1 MTPGAGTPVVNELG
15 GTAMVLAT
23 SLIEAWP
30 LAVAMR
36 KSLWMYPIVEI
47 THIVGFVTL
56 VGSIAVLDLRLLGLS
71 RQVSVTALSRHT
83 LPWSLGALLL
93 VIPSGLLMFTA
104 HATDFISNDAFI
116 TKMTLLMLAGANALW
131 FRVGPYQSVREWDV
145 AAAPPAAA
153 RISAALSLLLWI
165 SIISCG
171 RLLAY
176 V

>member
-1 MTPGAGTPVVNELG
+1 MSASAAGTMGLV
-15 GTAMVLAT
+15 
-23 SLIEAWP
+23 EAWP

-56 VGSIAVLDLRLLGLS
+56 VGSVAMFDLRLLGLS
-71 RQVSVTALSRHT
+71 RKLPVTTLSRHT
-83 LPWSLGALLL
+83 LPWTLGALLL

-104 HATDFISNDAFI
+104 HATDFVSNDAFV
-116 TKMTLLMLAGANALW
+116 TKMSLLMIAGANALW
-131 FRVGPYQSVREWDV
+131 FRVGPYQSVRDWDIGV
-145 AAAPPAAA
+145 APPPAA
-153 RISAALSLLLWI
+153 RISAALSLMLWV

>member
-1 MTPGAGTPVVNELG
+1 MSGGAGIPGLV
-15 GTAMVLAT
+15 
-23 SLIEAWP
+23 EAWGV
-30 LAVAMR
+30 AVAMR

-71 RQVSVTALSRHT
+71 RTLSVSALSRHT
-83 LPWSLGALLL
+83 LPWTLGALVL
-93 VIPSGLLMFTA
+93 VVPSGLLMFTA
-104 HATDFISNDAFI
+104 HATDFVSNEAFI

-131 FRVGPYQSVREWDV
+131 FRVGPYQTVRQWDV
-145 AAAPPAAA
+145 SVMPPLAA
-153 RISAALSLLLWI
+153 RASAALSLLLWV